1 MGSQTGSQRPQIRA
15 YIGRHPTTVYAGQ
28 LHIGQLRATLS
39 DARSVPGGQGVAG
52 SNPAVPAFFRM
63 YVGSESAVCRSQWER
78 TRPDHFRLAVP
89 AGTVWHV
96 RSPSA
101 ALRNAAHLP
110 GGQVGHRASAS
121 PPRRGPWYLYVSRGS
136 TKPQVPV
143 QTANRPGW
151 RNLGSVAHQA
161 GPMCR
166 TSTGARQRSA
176 RNRHECPAPLDAR
189 HTLMWLP
196 PNTQAPHPESCSLLR
211 L

>member
-52 SNPAVPAFFRM
+52 SNPAVPTLFRM

-78 TRPDHFRLAVP
+78 TRPDHSRLAVP

-101 ALRNAAHLP
+101 AQRSTLT
-110 GGQVGHRASAS
+110 GGQVGYRASAS

-143 QTANRPGW
+143 QTPNRPRW
-151 RNLGSVAHQA
+151 RNLWSVAHQA

-166 TSTGARQRSA
+166 TSSGARQRSGRSA
-176 RNRHECPAPLDAR
+176 RNWHECPAPLDAR
-189 HTLMWLP
+189 HALMWPP
-196 PNTQAPHPESCSLLR
+196 PNT
-211 L
+211 